1 MRKYIFQIIIPCLLF
16 STLNAQELYYLIEGF
31 EDSETTSQWTNDPI
45 IPYKEWEYTYGGQ
58 WMSGGDP
65 YNPEIPKQGNF
76 NAGLYYPSLELD
88 TVRLI
93 SPTLELNGSG
103 KPTLRFW
110 HCQYEKPY
118 KGPDYLRLLFR
129 ESPSSNWDMI
139 QEWTSDIAY
148 WKDEV
153 FDIEDIDTKYL
164 TDSFQLAFE
173 GIVGNGFGVYVDSI
187 TVKEDTIVQKFVKK
201 TTYTSIEYD
210 VIPSGATDI
219 PLERITIR
227 ILGNTGNATLD
238 SLTVVP
244 SGSGVNYLDDISFK
258 LMYTVNEVYAPYI
271 ADTSTVISSATLSG
285 GKVTFAD
292 IGYNLRLGDN
302 NLWIVASFKNTL
314 QGQSSVRF
322 AVPADGININ
332 DTLYPSSQ
340 KFFPKTHLIK
350 ESVFYDDFESGAAG
364 WTLEP
369 NFEVGWP
376 EGNQVG
382 SQKNP
387 STPFNGTGILATDLD
402 GGYYMN
408 INSSTAYYAYSPEL
422 DLTYYKGVSLYMMT
436 YFAINGPDEGVIDIS
451 TNGGVSWQNIWNSDP
466 SSNNSYWEE
475 FYDPSINDFA
485 RRKKQFQLRFGITES
500 QTVPWPGFSI
510 DNFAIIGEKLL
521 IDVGIT
527 DVLDPFNECLNCDN
541 DSVKVWIRNYADG
554 AAPTAIPVFYGIWG
568 IDSTLV
574 YDTLYGGI
582 AKDDS
587 VLFTF
592 SNTINFPQ
600 GDYYNDFIVGVDLS
614 GDQDA
619 SNDLFT
625 KPLVIQKNIVP
636 PDFENFE
643 YHGGI
648 WLPNEGSRWENLDM
662 SGTIPTDP
670 FSPKIWVLSP
680 TGSYSNNDT
689 SFVVSNCYNLS
700 GEERNI
706 IEFEYWSD
714 TQKDKDGAR
723 FEYSIDNG
731 NTWFIVNDTLH
742 NTVWNWTVD
751 SVLALGSP
759 GWSGTNEWKT
769 VKALLPEVIESEEKV
784 KFRILFMSDSDTSY
798 AQGFAFDD
806 FQIFTAPD
814 DVGVSTIAI
823 PKDTCQFCYPDEI
836 SVWVKNYGYNDLDAT
851 DTMIIGFD
859 FESEPTV
866 IDTMLLGS
874 DLVPGD
880 SMLFQLPSTF
890 NVTSPGVYN
899 IRAYTLI
906 EDDPWYYGSN
916 NDTAWKSFEIWQNP
930 VTDLVDTISSR
941 IPDTVVLRPNVQPEY
956 MFYWYEEESG
966 RTSTDTFFD
975 VEVPGTVYLTV
986 TETNHGCQTFDSVF
1000 IELLFNDVGIDS
1012 IIWPQSSCEL
1022 SSAENIQ
1029 VQIRNFGTDSL
1040 IVDDKI
1046 YLYYE
1051 FDGLPLVT
1059 DSLILDVPLHSG
1071 ACRWFTFEDRTED
1084 MSLIGDYTIK
1094 AFTDYGGDTIPENDT
1109 ILRSISVFGYP
1120 DIELGNDTTIL
1131 GLSYLIEVDP
1141 SFESY
1146 LWSDGNTNSS
1156 RIIDISGKYWLDVV
1170 DHNGC
1175 SASDT
1180 INIWFK
1186 IRDIQSYALLSPV
1199 SSCNRTGAEPVI
1211 LRIRNNGSDT
1221 IFSSDNIDLSYKLD
1235 AETRVNESVNL
1246 TQLLPGQTYDH
1257 TFAQQVDL
1265 SAMGNYSFD
1274 LTAITSNDLRT
1285 GNDTIRSVIITNS
1298 NPIIDLGVDEGE
1310 IYYVT
1315 EKVLDAGYDLNWIYL
1330 WHDEST
1336 QQTYT
1341 VTDITNVKV
1350 LVTDTLTGC
1359 YGGDTVLVYLD
1370 ILDYMVTSIGLDATS
1385 CSGEYDDVPVNI
1397 LNNGN
1402 LARQGAEI
1410 TVEYF
1415 MDGQPLFTDNFENV
1429 GIWQQGTSRIHT
1441 SQHTIS
1447 LQNTGNKLIEVVI
1460 TTDGDLRP
1468 ENDDFT
1474 KNVNVIPS
1482 PVVDFGGDELEVD
1495 FPYTLDAGS
1504 GYASYLWNDGSTG
1517 STYTATEPG
1526 TYSVTV
1532 TGTNTCVTSR
1542 SVYLATELLV
1552 SDLADETMEVDI
1564 YPNPAS
1570 NYITI
1575 EASFEYPGN
1584 YILEIFNGQNSMFIS
1599 REIIDKE
1606 YKEEFYIGD
1615 LPPGLYFI
1623 RIRNDIMYH
1632 VNKMIIQ

>member
-1 MRKYIFQIIIPCLLF
+1 MRKYIFQIIISCLLF
-16 STLNAQELYYLIEGF
+16 SSLNAQELYYLIEGF
-31 EDSETTSQWTNDPI
+31 EDSETTSRWTNDPI
-45 IPYKEWEYTYGGQ
+45 IPFKEWEYTYGGQ
-58 WMSGGDP
+58 WLSGGDP

-76 NAGLYYPSLELD
+76 NAGLYFPALELD

-93 SPTLELNGSG
+93 SPTMELDGSG

-129 ESPSSNWDMI
+129 ESASSNWDVI
-139 QEWTSDIAY
+139 HEWTSDIAY

-173 GIVGNGFGVYVDSI
+173 GIVGNGFGVYVDSV

-219 PLERITIR
+219 PLERITVR

-271 ADTSTVISSATLSG
+271 ADTSTTISSATLSG

-302 NLWIVASFKNTL
+302 NLWIVASIENTL
-314 QGQSSVRF
+314 QGQASVQF
-322 AVPADGININ
+322 AVPAYGINIS

-340 KFFPKTHLIK
+340 KFFPETHLIK
-350 ESVFYDDFESGAAG
+350 ESVFYDDFESGGAG

-376 EGNQVG
+376 EGIQVG

-402 GGYYMN
+402 GGYYTD
-408 INSSTAYYAYSPEL
+408 IDSSTAYYAYSPEL

-475 FYDPSINDFA
+475 FYDLSINDLA
-485 RRKKQFQLRFGITES
+485 KRKKQFQLRFGITES

-527 DVLDPFNECLNCDN
+527 DVLDPYNECLNCDN
-541 DSVKVWIRNYADG
+541 DSVKVWLRNYADG
-554 AAPTAIPVFYGIWG
+554 AAPSAIPVFYGIWG

-592 SNTINFPQ
+592 KNTINFPQ
-600 GDYYNDFIVGVDLS
+600 GDYYNDFVVGIDLS

-648 WLPNEGSRWENLDM
+648 WLPNEGSKWENLDM

-670 FSPKIWVLSP
+670 LSPKIWVLSP
-680 TGSYSNNDT
+680 TGNYSNNDT

-731 NTWFIVNDTLH
+731 NTWFMVNDTLH
-742 NTVWNWTVD
+742 DTAWNWTVD
-751 SVLALGSP
+751 SVLALESP
-759 GWSGTNEWKT
+759 GWSGTNEWTT
-769 VKALLPEVIESEEKV
+769 VKALLPEEIESEEKV

-806 FQIFTAPD
+806 FQIYTAPD
-814 DVGVSTIAI
+814 DVGVSTIDI
-823 PKDTCQFCYPDEI
+823 PKDTCQFSYPDEI
-836 SVWVKNYGYNDLDAT
+836 SLWIKNYGYNDLET
-851 DTMIIGFD
+851 NDTLIIGYD
-859 FESEPTV
+859 FESNPPV
-866 IDTMLLGS
+866 IDTFQLAA

-880 SMLFQLPSTF
+880 SVLFQLPTTF
-890 NVTSPGVYN
+890 DVTSPGIYQ
-899 IRAYTLI
+899 ITAYTLI

-930 VTDLVDTISSR
+930 ITGLEDTISSR
-941 IPDTVVLRPNVQPEY
+941 LPDTVVIRPIVEPEY
-956 MFYWYEEESG
+956 SFLWHDM
-966 RTSTDTFFD
+966 TTDTIFD

-986 TETNHGCQTFDSVF
+986 TESTHGCETYDSVY

-1022 SSAENIQ
+1022 SSSENIQ
-1029 VQIRNFGTDSL
+1029 VQVRNFGTDSL
-1040 IVDDKI
+1040 IIDDII

-1051 FDGLPLVT
+1051 FEGQPAVK
-1059 DSLILDVPLHSG
+1059 DSLILDTPLYSG
-1071 ACRWFTFEDRTED
+1071 SRRWFTFISQTED
-1084 MSLIGDYTIK
+1084 LSGIGDYDIK
-1094 AFTDYGGDTIPENDT
+1094 AYCDYGGDTIPENDT
-1109 ILRSISVFGYP
+1109 IFRTISVYGYP
-1120 DIELGNDTTIL
+1120 ELDLGNDTTII
-1131 GLSYLIEVDP
+1131 GLTYLIEVDP

-1146 LWSDGNTNSS
+1146 LWSDGDTNSTK
-1156 RIIDISGKYWLDVV
+1156 IIDESGEYWLDIL

-1175 SASDT
+1175 PASDT
-1180 INIWFK
+1180 INIYLK
-1186 IRDIQSYALLSPV
+1186 IRDIQSYTLINPT
-1199 SSCNRTGAEPVI
+1199 SSCNRTGVESVI
-1211 LRIRNNGSDT
+1211 LRIRNNGTDT
-1221 IFSSDNIDLSYKLD
+1221 IQVTDDINVSYKLNS
-1235 AETRVNESVNL
+1235 ETRVNELINL
-1246 TQLLPGQTYDH
+1246 SQFLPGQTYDH
-1257 TFAQQVDL
+1257 TFTPQVDL
-1265 SAMGNYSFD
+1265 SAIGDYYFD
-1274 LTAITSNDLRT
+1274 LTAVTASDLRT
-1285 GNDTIRSVIITNS
+1285 ENDTIQPLIRTNT
-1298 NPIIDLGVDEGE
+1298 NPVIDLGVDEE
-1310 IYYVT
+1310 EVYYVT
-1315 EKVLDAGYDLNWIYL
+1315 EMVLDAGYDPNWVYL
-1330 WHDEST
+1330 WQDNST
-1336 QQTYT
+1336 NQTYT
-1341 VTDITNVKV
+1341 VTDITLVEV
-1350 LVTDTLTGC
+1350 LVTDTTTGC

-1370 ILDYMVTSIGLDATS
+1370 ISDYMITTIGLDATS
-1385 CSGEYDDVPVNI
+1385 CSGEYDDVPVTI

-1410 TVEYF
+1410 TLDYF
-1415 MDGQPLFTDNFENV
+1415 KGGVPLFTEYFENI

-1441 SQHTIS
+1441 TENTIT
-1447 LQNTGNKLIEVVI
+1447 LQDTGEEVIEIVL
-1460 TTDGDLRP
+1460 TSDGDLRP
-1468 ENDDFT
+1468 ENDDFSR
-1474 KNVNVIPS
+1474 NIEVIPS
-1482 PVVDFGGDELEVD
+1482 PDVDLGGEELVVE

-1504 GYASYLWNDGSTG
+1504 GYASYLWSNGSTE
-1517 STYTATEPG
+1517 STYTATQPG

-1532 TGTNTCVTSR
+1532 TGDNGCETIR
-1542 SVYLATELLV
+1542 SVYLHTGLSV
-1552 SDLADETMEVDI
+1552 SELADETMEVDI
-1564 YPNPAS
+1564 YPNPAT
-1570 NYITI
+1570 NFITI
-1575 EASFEYPGN
+1575 EATFSYPGN
-1584 YILEIFNGQNSMFIS
+1584 YILEVFNGQNTLFIM
-1599 REIIDKE
+1599 REIYEAE
-1606 YKEEFYIGD
+1606 YKEDFYIGD

-1623 RIRNDIMYH
+1623 RIRNEIMYH
-1632 VNKMIIQ
+1632 VSKMVIQ